1 MSDETTA
8 HLLSG
13 GYFGCWSAVLSSLA
27 VGVNGKGEGRVKTG
41 CLWFMEGHSQAERG
55 HCAVKGREE
64 ERGQWVKLKHS
75 SAPF

>member
-1 MSDETTA
+1 MSNETTA
-8 HLLSG
+8 HLLFG
-13 GYFGCWSAVLSSLA
+13 GYLGCRCVVLSSLA
-27 VGVNGKGEGRVKTG
+27 VGVNGGGVKTG
-41 CLWFMEGHSQAERG
+41 CLWFMEGRSEAERG